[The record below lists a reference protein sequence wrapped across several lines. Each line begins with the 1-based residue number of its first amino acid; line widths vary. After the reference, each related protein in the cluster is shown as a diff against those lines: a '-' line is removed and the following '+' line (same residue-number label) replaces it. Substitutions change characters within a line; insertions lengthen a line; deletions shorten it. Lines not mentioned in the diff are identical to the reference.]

1 MGETTP
7 RTQAESRIATARAH
21 PRPRKRNSR
30 GTPDELVVI
39 SMVCTISC
47 LSTPNSYK
55 KNTRFPGKTQF
66 SENFTQF
73 SIRSP
78 QFGPIRPK
86 NPQFPRARVRRETPA
101 SPSTS
106 LSMKTHVCIA
116 LPTREA

>member
-55 KNTRFPGKTQF
+55 KTPDFQEKLNFQKISHNFPF
-66 SENFTQF
+66 VRHNSA
-73 SIRSP
+73 
-78 QFGPIRPK
+78 QFGPKIPNSLARAYGGKRP
-86 NPQFPRARVRRETPA
+86 PPHP
-101 SPSTS
+101 P
-106 LSMKTHVCIA
+106 L
-116 LPTREA
+116 